1 MAQLTGIMTG
11 KPAHGSE
18 YRVVVGL
25 GKTGFSLAK
34 FLRAQQQMFYAVDT
48 RPAPP
53 QLDVFRREFPGVYVE
68 AGVIDEV
75 LLSGAREILM
85 SPGVSLDEPCLR
97 AARAAGVPVAG
108 DIEIFFRQAKAPIV
122 AITGSN
128 AKSTVTTLV
137 GEMARAAG
145 IRVAVGGNLG
155 TPALELFDD
164 SCELYVLEL
173 SSFQLET
180 VSTFV
185 AKVATILNISEDHMD
200 RYSSLDA
207 YVVAK
212 QRIYESCQ
220 VAVFNRQD
228 VHTVPATAT
237 TGTQVRFG
245 LDQPAPGDYGL
256 VFRDGAQYLAR
267 GDELLIDTRD
277 IKLFGMHNM
286 ANCLAALAIGEA
298 AGFSREA
305 MLTALKSFTGLPHR
319 CQWVAEI
326 NGVRYINDSKGT
338 NVGATL
344 AAIDGLVESGR
355 RNLVLIAGGEGKGA
369 DFSPLASACQRAVK
383 TCVLI
388 GRDGKLIEQAL
399 ANATT
404 TVYAA
409 DMPQAVKT
417 AAGIA
422 RHGDTVLLSP
432 ACASFDMFRNY
443 EHRGECFVAAVKE
456 LAA

>member
-1 MAQLTGIMTG
+1 MTHTGSTTG

-25 GKTGFSLAK
+25 GKTGFSLAR
-34 FLRAQQQMFYAVDT
+34 FLKQQGLVFYVVDT
-48 RPAPP
+48 RREPP
-53 QLDVFRREFPGVYVE
+53 SLEMFRQQFPGVYIE
-68 AGVIDEV
+68 AGVIDEK
-75 LLSGAREILM
+75 LIAGAREILM
-85 SPGVSLDEPCLR
+85 SPGVSLDEAFLT
-97 AARAAGVPVAG
+97 AARAARVPVAG
-108 DIEIFFRQAKAPIV
+108 DIEIFFRQAQAPIV

-137 GEMARAAG
+137 GEMAKAAG

-155 TPALELFDD
+155 TPALELLDANA
-164 SCELYVLEL
+164 ELYVLEL

-180 VSTFV
+180 VSSFT
-185 AKVATILNISEDHMD
+185 AKVAVCLNISEDHMD
-200 RYSSLDA
+200 RYHSLAD
-207 YVVAK
+207 YVAAK
-212 QRIYESCQ
+212 HRIYERCET
-220 VAVFNRQD
+220 AIFNRNDQ
-228 VHTVPATAT
+228 HTQPAASLPCRR
-237 TGTQVRFG
+237 VSFG
-245 LDQPAPGDYGL
+245 LNGAAVGDYGCVTRAGSQWL
-256 VFRDGAQYLAR
+256 VR
-267 GDELLIDTRD
+267 GEEALIAVNGIR
-277 IKLFGMHNM
+277 LVGMHNM

-298 AGFSREA
+298 AGLQRDA
-305 MLTALKSFTGLPHR
+305 MLAVLKSFPGLPHR
-319 CQWVAEI
+319 CQWVADI
-326 NGVRYINDSKGT
+326 KGVRFIDDSKGT

-344 AAIDGLVESGR
+344 AAIEGLAEAGR

-369 DFSPLASACQRAVK
+369 DFSPLAPACARAVK

-399 ANATT
+399 GKATT
-404 TVYAA
+404 TIYAT
-409 DMPQAVKT
+409 DMPQAVRT

-422 RHGDTVLLSP
+422 QRGDTVLLSP

>member
-1 MAQLTGIMTG
+1 MMQHTGISTG
-11 KPAHGSE
+11 KPARGSE

-25 GKTGFSLAK
+25 GKTGFSLAR
-34 FLRAQQQMFYAVDT
+34 FLRGQELVFYAVDT
-48 RPAPP
+48 RSAPP
-53 QLDVFRREFPGVYVE
+53 QLDEFKREFPGVYIE
-68 AGVIDEV
+68 AGVIDDT
-75 LLSGAREILM
+75 LLAGAREILM
-85 SPGVSLDEPCLR
+85 SPGVSLEEPCLR

-137 GEMARAAG
+137 GEMARADG
-145 IRVAVGGNLG
+145 VRVAVGGNLG
-155 TPALELFDD
+155 TPALELLDA
-164 SCELYVLEL
+164 SSELYVLEL

-180 VSTFV
+180 VSSFA
-185 AKVATILNISEDHMD
+185 AKVAAILNISEDHMD
-200 RYSSLDA
+200 RYHSLADYIA
-207 YVVAK
+207 AK
-212 QRIYESCQ
+212 QRIYASCA

-228 VHTVPATAT
+228 THTIPAPGFAN
-237 TGTQVRFG
+237 TQTSFG
-245 LDQPAPGDYGL
+245 LDQPAAGEYGL
-256 VFRDGAQYLAR
+256 VFRNGTQYLAR
-267 GDELLIDTRD
+267 GQELLIDTRD

-369 DFSPLASACQRAVK
+369 DFSPLAPACQRAVK